1 MTRKRT
7 TEINCTALFAIGVAF
22 LLTAVPAPAEGVKLD
37 VSLGT
42 PTMLA
47 DKKDT
52 AYLKVGLTGFEMG
65 GESKRTPVNVGIVLD
80 RSGSMQGEK
89 IRKAKEAAAMAVNRL
104 NQDDILSIVAYDDTV
119 SVLLPATK
127 VADKTEVRAAIG
139 KIEAGDSTALF
150 AGVSKGA
157 NEVRKFL
164 DENRVNRV
172 ILLSDGLANVGPSSP
187 SELGDLGASLIK
199 EGISV
204 TTIGLGLGFNE
215 DLMTQLAMKSDGNH
229 AFVENAADLTK
240 IFDQEFGDVLSV
252 VAQEITIRIEC
263 MGGIRPVRVL
273 GREADI
279 SGQMVIASLNQL
291 YSNQEKYVI
300 LEVEVPA
307 GSAGS
312 SLDVAQVEVTY
323 ANMATKSTDHLSNRA
338 QVRFTDSPT
347 VVDSET
353 NKEVMVPVVR
363 QIANQT
369 NQAAVVLRD
378 RGQVEEARQML
389 LGNSSMLSEFG
400 QKYSAPVLLE
410 DKAENEMDAGN
421 LDSASWNSR
430 RKEMRGRQH
439 KVQTQQKY

>member
-1 MTRKRT
+1 MTRKET
-7 TEINCTALFAIGVAF
+7 HEVNCTVLFAIGVAF
-22 LLTAVPAPAEGVKLD
+22 LMSAVPALAERVKLD

-42 PTMLA
+42 PVMLA

-52 AYLKVGLTGFEMG
+52 GYLKVGLTGFELG
-65 GESKRTPVNVGIVLD
+65 GDSKRTPVNVSIVLD

-89 IRKAKEAAAMAVNRL
+89 IRKAKEAAVMAVNRL
-104 NQDDILSIVAYDDTV
+104 SQDDILSIVAYDDTV
-119 SVLLPATK
+119 GVLLPATK
-127 VADKTEVRAAIG
+127 VTDKSEIRAAIG

-157 NEVRKFL
+157 KEVHKFL

-199 EGISV
+199 DGISV

-252 VAQEITIRIEC
+252 VAQEVTIRIEC
-263 MGGIRPVRVL
+263 LGGIRPVRVL

-279 SGQMVIASLNQL
+279 SGQTVTASLNQL

-338 QVRFTDSPT
+338 LVRFTDSPT

-363 QIANQT
+363 QIANET
-369 NQAAVVLRD
+369 NQAALVLRD
-378 RGQVEEARQML
+378 KGQVEEARRFLWNNSVML
-389 LGNSSMLSEFG
+389 KESGE
-400 QKYSAPVLLE
+400 KYGSQVLLE
-410 DKAENEMDAGN
+410 DKAENELDAANLDAG
-421 LDSASWNSR
+421 SWGSQ
-430 RKEMRGRQH
+430 RKEMRERQF
-439 KVQTQQKY
+439 KVQRQQKY